1 MAQTYAGVT
10 RFSAD
15 VNVSKNRKYWGI
27 PAGFQI
33 LSTKENEVETKWRR
47 MQSRAN
53 CSLRLI
59 PDIREKYREFS

>member
-1 MAQTYAGVT
+1 MRRQPKNENPEAYPILLLEKYTMAQTYAGAT

-33 LSTKENEVETKWRR
+33 LSRKENE
-47 MQSRAN
+47 A
-53 CSLRLI
+53 
-59 PDIREKYREFS
+59 